1 VEVLS
6 TEDKQI
12 GKLNPEDKLA
22 RFRDWLK
29 TCQEAEASQR
39 VREQE
44 DLRFQVAEDQWT
56 QEAKEERAGRPM
68 LSISLIAQPMQLVQ
82 NQASAAR
89 LSVKISPVSETA
101 KKAIAEML
109 EGLYQRIQ
117 RDGGADQARLWGLDR
132 AKVCGRG
139 WYRIITRYDEDS
151 DNPSDQEIA
160 YQRILYQDMV
170 YADPAAEKPDYSDAR
185 FIFVA
190 GYMTC
195 DAFRALYPE
204 AKEYTNTDFLMME
217 EQAPGWVKVDGKRK
231 DPLVAEVFYKVP
243 IKETKTVP
251 GTGYKRE
258 AQRLEVWRAVV
269 TGRDIIEDE
278 PWQGGGIRNIPLIP
292 VIGRELQP
300 VDGQRRWEGMVR
312 PARDG
317 QRTFNYA
324 ISSLVE
330 DISRLSKAPYI
341 GAEGQFEGHEDQWRD
356 INRKNVPYV
365 EYKTVSLDGK
375 PVGPPAPMQ
384 IDGTKMGLS
393 LQLAQ
398 EAKGLVQVAT
408 AVYEPSLG
416 NQEGGKDRSGKA
428 ILALQQQADAGTGNY
443 VGNLKSISL
452 QYESKVM
459 LELIP
464 RIYDREGRI
473 TQVLG
478 EEDEPKTVMLNAPHV
493 MGPDGRPA
501 PPPPPMPGQP
511 QPNIKHYDLSRG
523 GKYSVAP
530 VIGKSAQ
537 TRLQEGADE
546 LSELIQGLP
555 PDGQMVLLPTYLRFR
570 DGPGM
575 KEAADMMAKL
585 RDKNFPGIAQKEGE
599 QPSSEQLQAQNAAL
613 QAQLQ
618 EAQQKVAQAAD
629 LLKTEQAKQQA
640 TIEKAKIDASQAIE
654 IQRMKDATSIA
665 VAKIN
670 AAAKGAI
677 QAGEL
682 QNENLALAYEIS
694 HDEEKTKFDAAHE
707 TALVSLQQAHDLE
720 KAKLKMAHEVGMA
733 GAGAHS
739 VTMSRD
745 HGQTND
751 TETPGEDAGENTE
764 E

>member
-1 VEVLS
+1 MQVLS
-6 TEDKQI
+6 TEDKQV
-12 GKLNPEDKLA
+12 GKLNPEDKLS
-22 RFRDWLK
+22 RFREWLK

-39 VREQE
+39 IREQE
-44 DLRFQVAEDQWT
+44 DLRFQVAEDQWS
-56 QEAKEERAGRPM
+56 QEAKDERAGRPM
-68 LSISLIAQPMQLVQ
+68 LSISLIAQPMQLVS
-82 NQASAAR
+82 NQAASAR
-89 LSVKISPVSETA
+89 LGVTLSPVSETA
-101 KKAIAEML
+101 TDELAEVKQ
-109 EGLYQRIQ
+109 GLYQRIQ
-117 RDGGADQARLWGLDR
+117 RDGLADQARLWALNR
-132 AKVCGRG
+132 ATQAGRG
-139 WYRIITRYDEDS
+139 WYRVITQYDEDS

-195 DAFRALYPE
+195 DAFRAMYPS
-204 AKEYTNTDFLMME
+204 AKEYTNTDFLLME

-243 IKETKTVP
+243 IKETLTIP
-251 GTGYKRE
+251 GAGYKRE

-269 TGRDIIEDE
+269 TGADIIEDE
-278 PWQGGGIRNIPLIP
+278 AWQGGGIRNIPLIP

-341 GAEGQFEGHEDQWRD
+341 GAEGQFEGHEDQWKD

-365 EYKTVSLDGK
+365 EYRTVSLDGK

-398 EAKGLVQVAT
+398 EAKSLVQTAT

-416 NQEGGKDRSGKA
+416 QEKRDQSGKA

-443 VGNLKSISL
+443 IGNLGSISMP
-452 QYESKVM
+452 YEARVVM
-459 LELIP
+459 ELLP
-464 RIYDREGRI
+464 RIYDRPGRV
-473 TQVLG
+473 TQILG
-478 EEDEPKTVMLNAPHV
+478 GEDENKTVMLNAPY
-493 MGPDGRPA
+493 MMQGDRPIPA
-501 PPPPPMPGQP
+501 PPLQPGMPPPQGVKQH
-511 QPNIKHYDLSRG
+511 NLAE
-523 GKYSVAP
+523 GKYSIAVS
-530 VIGKSAQ
+530 IGKSAQ
-537 TRLQEGADE
+537 TRLQQGADE
-546 LSELIQGLP
+546 IGQILQSDPSLMAVIGDLYFKFRDFPGSKEISERLSRLREKTNPGLGEEK
-555 PDGQMVLLPTYLRFR
+555 DGQPNPEQMQAEV
-570 DGPGM
+570 
-575 KEAADMMAKL
+575 MALK
-585 RDKNFPGIAQKEGE
+585 Q
-599 QPSSEQLQAQNAAL
+599 
-613 QAQLQ
+613 QLQ

-640 TIEKAKIDASQAIE
+640 TIEKAKIDADRELRIQA
-654 IQRMKDATSIA
+654 MKDATSIA

-682 QNENLALAYEIS
+682 ANEQLALAEEIT
-694 HDEEKTKFDAAHE
+694 HEEEVTKFQAAHE
-707 TALVSLQQAHDLE
+707 AALLAEKHAHE
-720 KAKLKMAHEVGMA
+720 NAKAKFQAAHEVGMA

-745 HGQTND
+745 QGQTND
-751 TETPGEDAGENTE
+751 TETPGEDAAEGSE